1 MTDAGKAN
9 LKGAGMALVAFGI
22 FASHDT
28 IVKVLGGSYSTFQIV
43 FFSVLL
49 GFPIVALMLM
59 RDHTVGTL
67 IPVHPWWS
75 ALRTLAVVVTGS
87 SAFFAFSELP
97 LAQVYAILFATP
109 LLITI
114 LSIPVLGERVGL
126 HRWSAVALGLAGV
139 LIVLRP
145 GTTELTLG
153 HAAALT
159 AALGGATAAVVV
171 RKIGKDERRPVLLL
185 YPMMANFFLM
195 GALLPF
201 VYEPVPLGD
210 LGLMAMIAVLGLV
223 GTTCMIGAYKLGD
236 AASVAPMQ
244 YSQILWAAG
253 YGALFFGEL
262 PDAATWIG
270 AAVIVVSGLYIL
282 LRESLSGNSRTTP
295 VFNTKSRPETGVTP
309 RVSALQMDEKD
320 SDENRR

>member
-270 AAVIVVSGLYIL
+270 AAVIVASGLYIL

-295 VFNTKSRPETGVTP
+295 VLNTKSRPETGVTP